1 LAQREKFNPATS
13 AASSWQMVA
22 RYFWMKVGEL
32 PLDTQI
38 ALLRVLQEREFERVG
53 RQRTDK
59 NRRSHHRRNES
70 GSKPTWIIPLARCK
84 KG

>member
-1 LAQREKFNPATS
+1 
-13 AASSWQMVA
+13 MVA

-53 RQRTDK
+53 GKERIKIDVRIIAAMNRDLNPHGSSHWLAVRRVRSRQ
-59 NRRSHHRRNES
+59 SVFYS
-70 GSKPTWIIPLARCK
+70 S
-84 KG
+84 

>member
-1 LAQREKFNPATS
+1 
-13 AASSWQMVA
+13 MVA

-53 RQRTDK
+53 GKERIKVDVRIIAAM
-59 NRRSHHRRNES
+59 NRDLNHMDHPI
-70 GSKPTWIIPLARCK
+70 GSL
-84 KG
+84 